1 MRPGSVKIT
10 GQCGCSSMVEHQPS
24 KLDTRVRFPSPAPR
38 VRTNCA
44 PFRPPAK
51 PGDIHSASFVLPF
64 KSEARGFGFVFG
76 VSLRLVSIRLP
87 APRQNKF
94 HSITSLG
101 EAGRHSFRYICFSF
115 QIRSSRLRICFFWC
129 LSAAGSCK
137 NTRFFVV
144 FIRRRWM
151 GLDGYALSSAYR
163 HHLYQ
168 EVRTDI
174 MGGSTG
180 PAVAFVAGAVEAG

>member
-64 KSEARGFGFVFG
+64 KSEARGFGFVF
-76 VSLRLVSIRLP
+76 LVLVGANCAPFRPPAKPGDIHSASFVLP
-87 APRQNKF
+87 FK
-94 HSITSLG
+94 S
-101 EAGRHSFRYICFSF
+101 EARGFGFV
-115 QIRSSRLRICFFWC
+115 FWC
-129 LSAAGSCK
+129 LSEAGSCK